1 MLTDGD
7 TGTVRAWMD
16 KFMATGSL
24 TLPPPYTPQLWAS
37 KLGLVGSSVTQASIK
52 AAMRAAWHKDKYFLC
67 PHSAVGV
74 AAVLADAGHTDT
86 QVVCMATA
94 HASKFAEAVEA
105 ALGVAD
111 FDALVA
117 AGGPAATK
125 MAACLT
131 APTKSTFLPRCGGA
145 ATAGGG
151 GSGGAGGGAGAGAEA
166 AGWEDAWT
174 AALRKCIVS
183 IDERRKRQ
191 PLVSKL

>member
-1 MLTDGD
+1 
-7 TGTVRAWMD
+7 
-16 KFMATGSL
+16 
-24 TLPPPYTPQLWAS
+24 
-37 KLGLVGSSVTQASIK
+37 
-52 AAMRAAWHKDKYFLC
+52 
-67 PHSAVGV
+67 
-74 AAVLADAGHTDT
+74 
-86 QVVCMATA
+86 MATA

-174 AALRKCIVS
+174 AALRQCIVS